1 VTGVNGDVEAPL
13 VSVGDVEVAQ
23 AVVDEPGGLFWAVV
37 AEMTEQMSLIWQV
50 QPDVGDRLPRG
61 GWRRLRYTDA
71 GSVEGIERPIT
82 AVLGAPIPDAPGRW
96 LTVTLTGWQ
105 GDRRTEWLLTSTGVE
120 SRLRPIRAERAH
132 GVELRWPPGTAV
144 TAETGTVP
152 EMTVLLHNTGD
163 VRWRADPD
171 DSAAVIGWLT
181 NDAGEPPWPGGW
193 FSYAPSTDLPDL
205 HPGES
210 APLDVSFPRHSLRE
224 TPAGRYGVQAML
236 TSLGLRSDTAA
247 IDVIG
252 DIKPLP
258 PRGQDYL

>member
-37 AEMTEQMSLIWQV
+37 AETTEQMPLTWQM
-50 QPDVGDRLPRG
+50 QSDVGDRLPRE
-61 GWRRLRYTDA
+61 GWRRLSYTSA
-71 GSVEGIERPIT
+71 SSVEGIERPIT
-82 AVLGAPIPDAPGRW
+82 SVLGAPIPDAPGRW
-96 LTVTLTGWQ
+96 LTVTLTGRQ

-120 SRLRPIRAERAH
+120 NRLRPIRAQRGH
-132 GVELRWPPGTAV
+132 GVELRWPPGAAV

-152 EMTVLLHNTGD
+152 EMTMLLHNTGD
-163 VRWRADPD
+163 VMWRSDPD

-181 NDAGEPPWPGGW
+181 DAAGEPPWPGGW
-193 FSYAPSTDLPDL
+193 FSYAPSAGLPDL
-205 HPGES
+205 RPGES
-210 APLDVSFPRHSLRE
+210 APLNVSFSRHSLRE
-224 TPAGRYGVQAML
+224 TAAGRYGVRAML
-236 TSLGLRSDTAA
+236 TSLGLRTDTAA